1 LKNNAN
7 VPVGSGV
14 YLIHVLVPGVGERVV
29 KSFIINRAL
38 DAQKL

>member
-1 LKNNAN
+1 LKNSFG

-14 YLIHVLVPGVGERVV
+14 YLIHVVVPGVGERVL